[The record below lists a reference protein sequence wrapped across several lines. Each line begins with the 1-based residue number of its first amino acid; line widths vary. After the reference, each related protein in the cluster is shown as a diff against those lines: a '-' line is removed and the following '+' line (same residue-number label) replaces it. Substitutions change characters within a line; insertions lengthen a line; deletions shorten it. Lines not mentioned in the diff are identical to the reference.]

1 VDHKPQVRSDHP
13 ILRVEIAALDAL
25 GELDLL
31 CSGEQRILGGLLEE
45 ELQRLEIAG
54 QLFLLR
60 LRGRVVQA
68 LDLSALRLPTTDTAS
83 ESVLLLSV
91 AVRLYPFPSL
101 ISGSFM
107 RHESHKALLMV
118 RPVERAVVT
127 RAPHLCHNSQNCGD
141 WPQTELR
148 VAEVTRINPLSSG
161 CCVVN
166 MLQISPGECK

>member
-1 VDHKPQVRSDHP
+1 VDHKPQVRSDHS
-13 ILRVEIAALDAL
+13 ILRVQIAALDAL

-31 CSGEQRILGGLLEE
+31 CGREQRILGSLLEE
-45 ELQRLEIAG
+45 ELQRLEVAG
-54 QLFLLR
+54 QLLLLR
-60 LRGRVVQA
+60 LGGRVVQT
-68 LDLSALRLPTTDTAS
+68 LDLSALRLAGLRLPP

-127 RAPHLCHNSQNCGD
+127 RAPLLCHNSQNCGALASNRTTSSRGHAD
-141 WPQTELR
+141 QPSLEWLLR
-148 VAEVTRINPLSSG
+148 SQHVTDFAG
-161 CCVVN
+161 
-166 MLQISPGECK
+166 